1 MKIADKLIRDLRK
14 AEQEIDNYYK
24 SNSLLKLPFA
34 TAAWALLAFAEESM
48 LKAHNAG
55 EGSQYYGVITDNF
68 INDINAPM
76 YWLYKSCQKGGHVPF
91 VWDDGVF
98 QSSWDLFN
106 LGQEYRP
113 FVTAYTYASHGSL
126 ELEILESTIRPADD
140 FFGDIE
146 YEAYNRLIKPHK
158 SAKALSSIDFGNV
171 LPFNAIQHSLK
182 IQNNRFRCKLNPRMV
197 SETRAS
203 LKPIFD
209 TLFSLPAEWQFS
221 RYSLGDFRKVFEAIS
236 TIASIHLTARKL
248 AIERGCAAR
257 GYADSIYVPTCNEL
271 LRRIVRYSG
280 VSDAKVLSIFDD
292 LTYGNRGIEHP
303 DPALQ
308 PLIKLNSENYAIAP
322 HLWIFSA
329 PERNLTVLLNRL
341 PSEKV
346 IYAKLVK
353 EKESLMKKRFANALA
368 NEGFRFIWGNV
379 PNFAGDIDLAII
391 KDSEK
396 ACLLLEL
403 KWFIEPA
410 EVREIVNKSK
420 EIEKGISQLFQLKHA
435 FTENHKPLLEKL
447 GIDSH
452 YKLEGVVASDNW
464 IGHARVQSPEIP
476 VIQIDHLTAKLKAA
490 ESLRSAM
497 DWLKDRKYLPK
508 PDQHFKVHNSTAT
521 IGNWKLKWY
530 EIEPL
535 VKKAFFPL

>member
-1 MKIADKLIRDLRK
+1 MKTSDKLTPDLRK
-14 AEQEIDNYYK
+14 AEQEIDNHYK
-24 SNSLLKLPFA
+24 SNPLLKLPFA
-34 TAAWALLAFAEESM
+34 TAAWALLAFSEEFM
-48 LKAHNAG
+48 LKAHGDG
-55 EGSQYYGVITDNF
+55 EGSQYYGITTDNF
-68 INDINAPM
+68 INDLNAPM
-76 YWLYKSCQKGGHVPF
+76 YWLYNSCKKGGQVPF
-91 VWDDGVF
+91 VWDDVF

-113 FVTAYTYASHGSL
+113 FGIAYTYASRGWL

-146 YEAYNRLIKPHK
+146 YEAYNRLIKSHK

-171 LPFNAIQHSLK
+171 LPSNAIKHSLK
-182 IQNNRFRCKLNPRMV
+182 IQDNRFRYKLNPRMV
-197 SETRAS
+197 SETMTS
-203 LKPIFD
+203 LKPTFD
-209 TLFSLPAEWQFS
+209 TLFSLPGEWQFS
-221 RYSLGDFRKVFEAIS
+221 RYSLADFRKVFEVIS
-236 TIASIHLTARKL
+236 TIASIHLTARGL

-257 GYADSIYVPTCNEL
+257 GYADSIYLPTCDEL

-292 LTYGNRGIEHP
+292 LTYGSRDIKHL

-308 PLIKLNSENYAIAP
+308 PLIKLNSKRYAIAP
-322 HLWIFSA
+322 HLWICSA
-329 PERNLTVLLNRL
+329 PERNLTILLNRV

-346 IYAKLVK
+346 IYAELIN
-353 EKESLMKKRFANALA
+353 EKESLMKKRFINALVD
-368 NEGFRFIWGNV
+368 EDFRFIWGNV
-379 PNFAGDIDLAII
+379 PNFAGDMDLAII

-420 EIEKGISQLFQLKHA
+420 EIEKGISQLLQLKRA

-447 GIDSH
+447 DIDSH

-464 IGHARVQSPEIP
+464 IGHARVQAPEIP

-490 ESLRSAM
+490 KSLRSAM

-508 PDQHFKVHNSTAT
+508 KDQHFKVNKSTAT
-521 IGNWKLKWY
+521 IDRWKLKWR

-535 VKKAFFPL
+535 IESAFFPL